1 MVFRGFHPAAALK
14 NVSDKNRMQTGCSC
28 RIVDAREELSTA
40 FRNGRALLQGP
51 VGTLPANR
59 TAEKGNDA
67 MIKTFQFMNDA
78 IKNPKHPFRKTDS
91 QPRKAQKNRY
101 ERRKVKEF
109 LHLGD
114 WTQEE
119 MA

>member
-1 MVFRGFHPAAALK
+1 M
-14 NVSDKNRMQTGCSC
+14 M
-28 RIVDAREELSTA
+28 
-40 FRNGRALLQGP
+40 
-51 VGTLPANR
+51 
-59 TAEKGNDA
+59 
-67 MIKTFQFMNDA
+67 KTFQFMNDA
-78 IKNPKHPFRKTDS
+78 IKNPKHPFRKADS

>member
-1 MVFRGFHPAAALK
+1 MRK
-14 NVSDKNRMQTGCSC
+14 DT
-28 RIVDAREELSTA
+28 
-40 FRNGRALLQGP
+40 
-51 VGTLPANR
+51 
-59 TAEKGNDA
+59 A
-67 MIKTFQFMNDA
+67 MIKTFPFINETVKDT
-78 IKNPKHPFRKTDS
+78 KHPFRKADQ

-101 ERRKVKEF
+101 ERRKVKEL

>member
-1 MVFRGFHPAAALK
+1 VRLSGGGEKVFLREIECKGGALV
-14 NVSDKNRMQTGCSC
+14 VSSKRVKSY
-28 RIVDAREELSTA
+28 LTA
-40 FRNGRALLQGP
+40 FRSWAARPPGS
-51 VGTLPANR
+51 VGTLPADKQV
-59 TAEKGNDA
+59 EKGKHA
-67 MIKTFQFMNDA
+67 MIKSTFQFMNEA

-114 WTQEE
+114 WSQEE